1 VRCHFLTVNCAPRE
15 GAKGNALRSIVESC
29 VPCDEHAA
37 MEIGKTLRAA
47 TRKTWRTWLA
57 KNHASKQEIWLVYPL
72 KHTGK
77 RRLPYNDAVEEALC
91 FGWIDSIVKKLD
103 AEHVAQR
110 FTPRR
115 SAKSDLSETNKERVR
130 RLIRAGLM
138 TPAGLAKIQTRMDEP
153 FVIPADIV
161 RALKKDAT
169 TWKNFQAFPEWYQR
183 IRIGFIEATRQQ
195 GRLEAFQTRLAYF
208 LKMTARN
215 KRFGMVK

>member
-1 VRCHFLTVNCAPRE
+1 MVRLFASQR
-15 GAKGNALRSIVESC
+15 AKRGE
-29 VPCDEHAA
+29 
-37 MEIGKTLRAA
+37 
-47 TRKTWRTWLA
+47 TWLE
-57 KNHASKQEIWLVYPL
+57 KNHARQNEIWLVYPL

-91 FGWIDSIVKKLD
+91 FGWIDSIIKKVD
-103 AEHVAQR
+103 AGHVAQR

-153 FVIPADIV
+153 FVIPADIL
-161 RALKKDAT
+161 RALKQDAS
-169 TWKNFQAFPEWYQR
+169 TWKNFQAFPEWYRR
-183 IRIGFIEATRQQ
+183 IRIGWIEATRQQ
-195 GRLEAFQTRLAYF
+195 GRLMAYQTRLAYF
-208 LKMTARN
+208 LRMTAQN